1 MGKESVIPPIF
12 FSCVIVMSNGGRIW
26 INNSTYNPLGYM
38 VEFQKEYT
46 RNCDVKL
53 CPGGL
58 LKFCVIDW
66 PLCGLS
72 WPKPQLSL
80 RLLLLLLVSLST
92 SVSLLAFAQ
101 GSCSPLKFHMH
112 LQQLQSSPKKFK
124 LRQHWNTFVSF
135 HYPVCSWAWAATWAA
150 SAGDPPPAP
159 ILFQEDG
166 SHPWLSTQHKQ
177 PSTSLRFVTCA

>member
-1 MGKESVIPPIF
+1 
-12 FSCVIVMSNGGRIW
+12 
-26 INNSTYNPLGYM
+26 M
-38 VEFQKEYT
+38 VEFQKEY
-46 RNCDVKL
+46 RRDCDVKL
-53 CPGGL
+53 CPGVL

-92 SVSLLAFAQ
+92 SVSLLAFAI
-101 GSCSPLKFHMH
+101 GSCLPLKFHMH
-112 LQQLQSSPKKFK
+112 LQQLQSSLKKLK
-124 LRQHWNTFVSF
+124 LGQHWNTFVSF
-135 HYPVCSWAWAATWAA
+135 HSPVCSWAWAATWEA

-166 SHPWLSTQHKQ
+166 SHPWLSTQQQAAFHQ
-177 PSTSLRFVTCA
+177 PEVCDLCIHNQSLPSP

>member
-1 MGKESVIPPIF
+1 
-12 FSCVIVMSNGGRIW
+12 
-26 INNSTYNPLGYM
+26 M
-38 VEFQKEYT
+38 VEFQKEY
-46 RNCDVKL
+46 RRDCDVKL
-53 CPGGL
+53 CPGVL

-92 SVSLLAFAQ
+92 SVSLLAFAI
-101 GSCSPLKFHMH
+101 GSCLPLKFHMH
-112 LQQLQSSPKKFK
+112 LQQLQSSPKKLK

-135 HYPVCSWAWAATWAA
+135 HSLVWSWAWAATWAA

-159 ILFQEDG
+159 ILFQEVG
-166 SHPWLSTQHKQ
+166 SHPWLSIQQQAAFPQLEAVWLVHK
-177 PSTSLRFVTCA
+177 

>member
-1 MGKESVIPPIF
+1 
-12 FSCVIVMSNGGRIW
+12 
-26 INNSTYNPLGYM
+26 M

-46 RNCDVKL
+46 IDCDVKL

-66 PLCGLS
+66 PLCGLR

-80 RLLLLLLVSLST
+80 RLLLLLLDSLST
-92 SVSLLAFAQ
+92 SVSLLAFAI
-101 GSCSPLKFHMH
+101 GSCLPLKFHMH
-112 LQQLQSSPKKFK
+112 LQQLQSSPKKLK

-135 HYPVCSWAWAATWAA
+135 HSPVCTWAWAATWVA

-166 SHPWLSTQHKQ
+166 SHPWLSTQQQAAFHQ
-177 PSTSLRFVTCA
+177 PEVCDLCIHNQSLPSP